1 MTRKVSPLKLELV
14 RRGMRQVDV
23 AEKAYLSESRL
34 SRILSGRCRPRDYER
49 KNLAAALGVKT
60 EDLEV

>member
-1 MTRKVSPLKLELV
+1 MRRISPLKIELV
-14 RRGMRQVDV
+14 RRGLRQCDI
-23 AEKAYLSESRL
+23 AEQAHMSDSRL
-34 SRILSGRCRPRDYER
+34 SRILSGRCKAYDYER